1 MHSSPIIQLENVHLV
16 YPAAQPVQALR
27 GVTLRIEKGEHVC
40 ILGSNGSG
48 KSSLI
53 QLLNA
58 LILPTSGTVEVMG
71 KSTLVPVDAAAIRT
85 QAAMVFQH
93 PEDQMTTSIVADDV
107 AFGPENLGVP
117 HQQIVQR
124 VEAALNAVGMAHLAQ
139 ADPADLSGGQKQRV
153 AIAGA
158 LAMDPQIL
166 LLDEPAAMLD
176 TDGRRSIQHIV
187 ESLKRR
193 GITIVHVTHFM
204 DDALEAD
211 RVIVLDRGSIALDGT
226 PKQVFSHHEQIDQL
240 GLEPPFAMRLSRRL
254 LEAGID
260 VPLTADE
267 DELARSLAAAAV
279 KAPRPTTSET
289 VAANHESKANRSQ
302 PSPDP
307 AIAFHGVSYS
317 YALAS
322 SARKKQRR
330 PFHRASKP
338 RPATP
343 LALKDVD
350 FSLSPGSLTALVGH
364 TGSGKST
371 SIELACA
378 LKVPLEGNVEV
389 NGIDTADLALRPRLR
404 KEIGYVSQ
412 LPERQLFAQTVYD
425 DVAFG
430 PRNLGLDEDQV
441 RDRVMRALA
450 ATGLE
455 PSDALLL
462 RSPFALSGGQQR
474 CVALAG
480 ILSMRQGVLVLDE
493 PMAGLDP
500 RGREHV
506 RTLLQSLKKQGTA
519 LLVVTHSMDDV
530 AELADHL
537 IVLDHGGV
545 VADGSPRQIFA
556 TRGDALSR
564 IGVPSAQT
572 FAQRLANMGL
582 SLGTAGNDDVANGTA
597 ADDANIPLTIDE
609 LVASLTEVLAH
620 GAAR

>member
-71 KSTLVPVDAAAIRT
+71 KSTLDPVEAAAIRT

-117 HQQIVQR
+117 HRKIVQR
-124 VEAALNAVGMAHLAQ
+124 VEAALNAVGMTHLAQ

-193 GITIVHVTHFM
+193 SITVVHVTHFM
-204 DDALEAD
+204 DDALKAD
-211 RVIVLDRGSIALDGT
+211 RVIVLDRGGIALDGT
-226 PKQVFSHHEQIDQL
+226 PKQVFSHHKQIDQL
-240 GLEPPFAMRLSRRL
+240 GLELPFAMRLSRRL

-267 DELARSLAAAAV
+267 GELARSLAAAAE
-279 KAPRPTTSET
+279 APHSTTSGT
-289 VAANHESKANRSQ
+289 VAANHKSKANRSR

-330 PFHRASKP
+330 LFRRVSKP

-389 NGIDTADLALRPRLR
+389 NGIDTTDLALRPRLR

-480 ILSMRQGVLVLDE
+480 ILSMRQSVLVLDE

-506 RTLLQSLKKQGTA
+506 RTLLQSLKNQGTA

-556 TRGDALSR
+556 TCGDALSR
-564 IGVPSAQT
+564 IGVPSTQA
-572 FAQRLANMGL
+572 FAQRLAKMGL
-582 SLGTAGNDDVANGTA
+582 FLGTAGNDAMANGTA
-597 ADDANIPLTIDE
+597 ADGANIPLTIDE

-620 GAAR
+620 GTAR

>member
-16 YPAAQPVQALR
+16 YPAAQPVQALH
-27 GVTLRIEKGEHVC
+27 GITLRIEKGEHVC

-71 KSTLVPVDAAAIRT
+71 KSTLDPVDAAAIRT

-124 VEAALNAVGMAHLAQ
+124 VEAALNAVGMTHLAQ

-176 TDGRRSIQHIV
+176 TDGRQSIQHIV

-226 PKQVFSHHEQIDQL
+226 PKQVFSHYKQIDQL
-240 GLEPPFAMRLSRRL
+240 GLELPFAMRLSRCL

-279 KAPRPTTSET
+279 EAPHPTTSGT
-289 VAANHESKANRSQ
+289 VAANPKSKANRSQ
-302 PSPDP
+302 PSPGP

-322 SARKKQRR
+322 SARKKRRR

-389 NGIDTADLALRPRLR
+389 NGIDTTDLALRPRLR

-480 ILSMRQGVLVLDE
+480 ILSMRQSVLVLDE

-556 TRGDALSR
+556 ARGDALSR
-564 IGVPSAQT
+564 IGVPSAQA
-572 FAQRLANMGL
+572 FAQRLADMGL